1 MARRIYCPVKE
12 IPDERFQEA
21 AEDHLG
27 NYHYKVDTGNVSHIL
42 RTQSLLCACLPV
54 GVYNHKEWAKV
65 SEGFKT
71 KLFRVVNMF
80 TAPSPVDPDIPKHRL
95 SLQYDGKYSMQI
107 QNTDHKFS
115 VLLQINLS

>member
-80 TAPSPVDPDIPKHRL
+80 TAPSPVDPDIPKHVYPRIKR
-95 SLQYDGKYSMQI
+95 D
-107 QNTDHKFS
+107 
-115 VLLQINLS
+115 INLAQPIT